1 MRSNFRIK
9 LLSLC
14 YGEVFNMKKPKLI
27 LSLLVL
33 FVVAIYFVLPKI
45 SQTKLISPFFQGPD
59 QTAKISQK
67 IAPAF
72 NLDVSHAKTISSLE
86 NIPRYLVYNDHTGQ
100 VYYAK
105 NADVRMAPA
114 SFTKLL
120 STEVALDL
128 VPLEYMITATK
139 ESVDKI
145 PTILGLKVGEKLSVA
160 DLLRGAIATS
170 ANDAAQTLA
179 DGAAKAVGISQP
191 EFIYYMNA
199 KAELLGL
206 NNSHFTNP
214 DGLDDQNQ
222 YSTLLDLS
230 KLVNN
235 VQKNYSDILAAA
247 KSDRQDITKT
257 ADHGFYYL
265 PNWNGLLGVYPGV
278 TGLKIAYTGDAG
290 YSTIVIAQRD
300 GYSMVALVSGAD
312 SYLERD
318 RAAADLLDAGFLA
331 EGLSPVKVTTVELNK
346 HYHVWGDLARQIQ
359 IELKA
364 ASASGVVSN

>member
-1 MRSNFRIK
+1 MAKRIFPI
-9 LLSLC
+9 
-14 YGEVFNMKKPKLI
+14 VFI
-27 LSLLVL
+27 LSVIIII
-33 FVVAIYFVLPKI
+33 VYFLLPKFLK
-45 SQTKLISPFFQGPD
+45 TKLVSPFFQGPD
-59 QTAKISQK
+59 QTSKISQK

-72 NLDVSHAKTISSLE
+72 NLDVSHAKTVSSLD
-86 NIPRYLVYNDHTGQ
+86 NIPRYLVYNDQTGQ

-105 NADVRMAPA
+105 NADVRLAPA

-120 STEVALDL
+120 STEVSLDF
-128 VPLEYMITATK
+128 VPMEYMITATK

-145 PTILGLKVGEKLSVA
+145 PTVLGLKAGEKLSVA

-206 NNSHFTNP
+206 KNSHFVNP

-235 VQKNYSDILAAA
+235 VQKNYPDILAAA
-247 KSDRQDITKT
+247 KSDRQDIEAT
-257 ADHGFYYL
+257 ADHGRYYL

-290 YSTIVIAQRD
+290 YSTIVIAERD
-300 GYSMVALVSGAD
+300 SYSMVALVSGAD

-331 EGLSPVKVTTVELNK
+331 VGLPPVKVTTAELNK
-346 HYHVWGDLARQIQ
+346 HYHIWGDLARQIQ
-359 IELKA
+359 AELKA
-364 ASASGVVSN
+364 ATASGVVSN

>member
-1 MRSNFRIK
+1 VAKRIF
-9 LLSLC
+9 SI
-14 YGEVFNMKKPKLI
+14 V
-27 LSLLVL
+27 LVL
-33 FVVAIYFVLPKI
+33 ITIIIVVYFLLPLFVR
-45 SQTKLISPFFQGPD
+45 TKLISPFFQGPD
-59 QTAKISQK
+59 QTAKISLK
-67 IAPAF
+67 IAPTF
-72 NLDVSHAKTISSLE
+72 NLDISHAKTVSSLA
-86 NIPRYLVYNDHTGQ
+86 NIPRYLVYNNATNQ
-100 VYYAK
+100 VYYVK
-105 NADVRMAPA
+105 NADIRMAPA

-120 STEVALDL
+120 STEVSLDL
-128 VPLEYMITATK
+128 VPMEYMITATK

-145 PTILGLKVGEKLSVA
+145 PTILGLKEGEKLSVA

-191 EFIYYMNA
+191 EFVYYMNT
-199 KAELLGL
+199 KAQLLGL
-206 NNSHFTNP
+206 KNSHFVNS

-235 VQKNYSDILAAA
+235 VQINYPDILAAA
-247 KSDRQDITKT
+247 KSDRQDIEKT
-257 ADHGFYYL
+257 ADHGQYYL

-278 TGLKIAYTGDAG
+278 TGLKIAYTEDAG
-290 YSTIVIAQRD
+290 YSTIVTAERD
-300 GYSMVALVSGAD
+300 GYSMVAIVSGAD

-331 EGLSPVKVTTVELNK
+331 VGLPPVKVTTVELNK

-359 IELKA
+359 AELKTA
-364 ASASGVVSN
+364 TASGN